1 MTGIDLFEQAM
12 MLSGLE
18 LEDAEALKPFALGCI
33 NQLLR
38 DRAYEQQRLTAH
50 AEICTHGAFRM
61 DWRRCSWKKMIT
73 ANAIG

>member
-12 MLSGLE
+12 MLSGME

-50 AEICTHGAFRM
+50 A
-61 DWRRCSWKKMIT
+61 
-73 ANAIG
+73 

>member
-50 AEICTHGAFRM
+50 AEQWSALRPAAALNGLEDEIPYEECFV
-61 DWRRCSWKKMIT
+61 
-73 ANAIG
+73 